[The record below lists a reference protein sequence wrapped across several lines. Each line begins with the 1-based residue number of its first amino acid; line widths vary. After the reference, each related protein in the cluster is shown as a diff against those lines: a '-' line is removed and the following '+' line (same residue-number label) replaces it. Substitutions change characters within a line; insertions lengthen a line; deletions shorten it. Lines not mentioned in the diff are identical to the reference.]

1 MLIDLLP
8 LDPISYG
15 PHSVTL
21 WVRTY
26 ITIVLLTVAILEQFR
41 QHVAQLRLTRRS
53 IWIISLLT
61 PAVSVSSTYGM
72 TLLVGYP
79 LPFAMLAGTIPWLL
93 TLVSL
98 LLVFYHQQLRT
109 NRRLVR
115 DLLCYHVVFGCQV
128 LMTLVYPAF
137 SFLYSRLSSLEQTL
151 AIFFLP
157 VMKIAIKNGIGRWLP
172 DTDDARPEAVVFNI
186 EIFHALFVAFT
197 MQKTTSVVTI
207 LALMA
212 VDCGHAWLTFLDVTM
227 ALRRLPTAPGNPGTG
242 PPTAALPSNLDTLTA
257 EEKRTLVQ
265 TVLKVLYI
273 SEFLALIEYTEV
285 VMPMIFNTYLV
296 ALFHMPNR
304 AYYPFLDG
312 VDLPALRSTVGTIT
326 LYSLLELGSFLLMA
340 AVLWWKL
347 RLSLVHQLAFVL
359 ETRQVSIQAKLML
372 WVLDIIQNAIIQF
385 VASLKLKGRYSLL
398 NFQDLDDYYAR
409 TPWWRAVLVCL
420 LTPMPAVAVGL
431 LIDLL
436 PLDPIASGAESVA
449 LWLRTFI
456 TITLISLVLL
466 EQFRQHVSELRLTRR
481 IILVVALLSA
491 GISVSCTF
499 TLARLVCY
507 PLPFSMIVGTV
518 PWLIVLV
525 SALFA
530 FYHEQFRSNRRLV
543 RDLTRYLVVFACQIL
558 MTLVYPAFSF
568 LYSRL
573 TSVEQTF
580 AIFFLPLLKITIKN
594 GIGRWL
600 PDTDDS
606 RPEAVVFNIEVFHA
620 LFVAF
625 TMQKTTSVVTILAL
639 MTVDCGHAW
648 LTFYDVTIVLRRVGD
663 ITKRLESQS
672 SRAGSRGGIS
682 PRRKELRWLLH
693 VAMRAAALA
702 PDLTARTVLGDVVM
716 DATSPGQQRLP
727 PDDSSATAPSDLA
740 ALNTEEK
747 RTLVQTVLKVL
758 YISEFLALIEYTEVV
773 MPMIFNTY
781 LVALFHM
788 PNRAY
793 YPFLDGVDLPAL
805 RSTVGTIT
813 LYSLLELGSF
823 LAMAAMLWWKLRLSL
838 VHQLA
843 FVLETRQVSIQA
855 KLMLWVLYT
864 IQNSIIQ
871 LGAIV
876 SDLRV
881 IAVRPYDTNA

>member
-1 MLIDLLP
+1 MAAAASKRLLRLRDGLGRLWVSAQVELQGRYSLHNFQDLDDYYARTPWWRAALVCLLTPLPAITVVLLIDLLP

-93 TLVSL
+93 TLVTL

-151 AIFFLP
+151 TIFFLP

-197 MQKTTSVVTI
+197 MQKTTSVITI

-227 ALRRLPTAPGNPGTG
+227 ALRRVGIVTSKLERRTTASLSAPSAEQRFLHKDLRWLLQVAICKMPTAPGNPGTG
-242 PPTAALPSNLDTLTA
+242 PPTAALPSNLDMLTA

-285 VMPMIFNTYLV
+285 VMPMIFI
-296 ALFHMPNR
+296 AR
-304 AYYPFLDG
+304 
-312 VDLPALRSTVGTIT
+312 
-326 LYSLLELGSFLLMA
+326 
-340 AVLWWKL
+340 
-347 RLSLVHQLAFVL
+347 
-359 ETRQVSIQAKLML
+359 
-372 WVLDIIQNAIIQF
+372 
-385 VASLKLKGRYSLL
+385 LKLKGRYSLL

-436 PLDPIASGAESVA
+436 PLDPIAYGAESVA

-580 AIFFLPLLKITIKN
+580 AILFLPLMKFTIKN

-639 MTVDCGHAW
+639 MAVDCGHAW

-672 SRAGSRGGIS
+672 SRVGSRGGTS

-716 DATSPGQQRLP
+716 DATSPGSHRPVAFVKVVPIAARLPADARSLPRLP

-740 ALNTEEK
+740 ALSTEER

-773 MPMIFNTY
+773 MPMIF
-781 LVALFHM
+781 
-788 PNRAY
+788 
-793 YPFLDGVDLPAL
+793 
-805 RSTVGTIT
+805 ST
-813 LYSLLELGSF
+813 SF
-823 LAMAAMLWWKLRLSL
+823 MC
-838 VHQLA
+838 LA

-871 LGAIV
+871 LGADF
-876 SDLRV
+876 SFRFEWLH
-881 IAVRPYDTNA
+881 APGNTSSSA